1 MPGVKDWVEFEG
13 DKRMAKEVLF
23 LVEDAA
29 EGGYVARALGY
40 SIFTEA
46 DSWEDL
52 KSAIRDAVQC
62 HFDEGELPDL
72 IRLHAVREEV
82 VAA

>member
-1 MPGVKDWVEFEG
+1 
-13 DKRMAKEVLF
+13 MAKEVLF
-23 LVEDAA
+23 LVEDAP

-40 SIFTEA
+40 SIYTEA
-46 DSWEDL
+46 DSWEEL
-52 KSAIRDAVQC
+52 KAAIRDAVRC
-62 HFDEGELPDL
+62 HFEPEEQPKL

>member
-1 MPGVKDWVEFEG
+1 
-13 DKRMAKEVLF
+13 MAKEVLF

-29 EGGYVARALGY
+29 EGGYVARALGH
-40 SIFTEA
+40 SIYTEA
-46 DSWEDL
+46 DTWEEL
-52 KSAIRDAVQC
+52 KEAIRDAVRC
-62 HFDEGELPDL
+62 HFEPEDLPTL

>member
-1 MPGVKDWVEFEG
+1 
-13 DKRMAKEVLF
+13 MAKEVFF

-29 EGGYVARALGY
+29 EGGYIARALGY

-46 DSWEDL
+46 DSWEEL
-52 KSAIRDAVQC
+52 KEAIRDAVRC
-62 HFDEGELPDL
+62 HFEPEEQPHL

>member
-1 MPGVKDWVEFEG
+1 
-13 DKRMAKEVLF
+13 MAKEVLF

-29 EGGYVARALGY
+29 EGGYIARALGH
-40 SIFTEA
+40 SIYTEA
-46 DSWEDL
+46 DTWEEL
-52 KSAIRDAVQC
+52 KEAIRDAVRC
-62 HFDEGELPDL
+62 HFEPEELPNL

>member
-1 MPGVKDWVEFEG
+1 
-13 DKRMAKEVLF
+13 MAKEVLF

-29 EGGYVARALGY
+29 EGGYIARALGY

-46 DSWEDL
+46 DTWEAL
-52 KSAIRDAVQC
+52 RTAIRDAVRC
-62 HFDEGELPDL
+62 HFDEQEQPDL
-72 IRLHAVREEV
+72 IRIHAVREEV